1 MSENHIIGF
10 KTYFSILLSLLILT
24 VITVAVAQIDF
35 GVLNA
40 FFAMLIATA
49 KAGLVLLY
57 FMHLK
62 YDDKIYGIIFASAV
76 FFVVILFVFS
86 KLDVMTRVLQN
97 SVL

>member
-1 MSENHIIGF
+1 MSEDHSISF
-10 KTYFSILLSLLILT
+10 KTYLTILVFLLILT

-40 FFAMLIATA
+40 FFAMFVATV
-49 KAGLVLLY
+49 KAGLVLMY

-62 YDDKIYGIIFASAV
+62 YDEKIYWLIFGSAV
-76 FFVVILFVFS
+76 FFVVLLYVFS
-86 KLDVMTRVLQN
+86 KFDIITRVIQN